1 MMIFIRSDKN
11 VQYLTISFLFENPI
25 EIKMLFQQEMSNSTK
40 IEVYSWNLFYQLK
53 LTWILSTN
61 KGRFYPAIDVDNFVL
76 IWRRFWIGQTRMVGI
91 SVQQNVLG
99 IWFDVL
105 AAISKTFSKY
115 LSVEVNE
122 TWNYVS

>member
-1 MMIFIRSDKN
+1 MIFIRSDKN
-11 VQYLTISFLFENPI
+11 VQYLIISFLFENPI
-25 EIKMLFQQEMSNSTK
+25 EIKMLFQYVRSNSAK
-40 IEVYSWNLFYQLK
+40 IKAYSWNSFNQLK

-61 KGRFYPAIDVDNFVL
+61 KRRFNPTIDVDYFVL

-105 AAISKTFSKY
+105 AAISKK
-115 LSVEVNE
+115 
-122 TWNYVS
+122 NY